1 MPQPFN
7 CPTCG
12 APLDYKGGSDLTINC
27 SFCGTPVIV
36 PPELRTGPIV
46 EPPAPISAAP
56 LTVSQRPEFAEIE
69 RLVRAG
75 NKIEAIK
82 LFRQLTGAG
91 LKESKDVIDKLAEGD
106 TGTAANYAATAD
118 QFEITSDTTDRAG
131 QIEKIGRLLKAGNK
145 IEAIKVYRQT
155 FGVGLKEAK
164 DAVERLQTT
173 VGTPGAFDL
182 HPQGV
187 STSSHR
193 PDRRGAGR
201 QPLRPP
207 PSIARLKDQSAK
219 LKQIGDN
226 VRAGNKTGAAR
237 VLSEVFD
244 LGEAQAGDLVDM
256 LADGKTV
263 KIGNVTMQVAKE
275 SLDSPLV
282 EPARPRVGGCLAAL
296 APVIVAA
303 VAAWFALNANGG
315 DNQIM
320 RAFRNLS
327 PTETA
332 APTVAPQPTEAPAPT
347 QAPPA
352 TPAPTATPGVLNVT
366 QILLGGFGA
375 GRGLFENA
383 RSLAVDG
390 AGNIYVGEYEGG
402 LVQVFD
408 ETGKYLT
415 EWRIDVGGGFL
426 KKLAADKDGV
436 VFAVFNGNIYKY
448 DGATG
453 ELLGQLNYDGG
464 QGFQDVVVTAGG
476 GLAATWN
483 KDWQG
488 GLFVNFSESQDDLVM
503 FDGEGNVTR
512 VIPKVLSVEA
522 GGYAEL
528 ETLIAVDGEGNLY
541 LTGLNNDGVFKFTPE
556 GKFVGEFG
564 AYEVAYATAIA
575 ADNLGRVFVSASGV
589 IYIFDAEGRTL
600 GFEDVSANGIVVV
613 DVDRLL
619 VLNHPQVWEYALNRQ
634 P

>member
-12 APLDYKGGSDLTINC
+12 APLNYKGGPDLTINC

-36 PPELRTGPIV
+36 PPELRTGPMV
-46 EPPAPISAAP
+46 EPPAPTSAAP

-69 RLVRAG
+69 RLARAG

-82 LFRQLTGAG
+82 LFRRLTGAG
-91 LKESKDVIDKLAEGD
+91 LKEAKGVIDKMDRGEVSA
-106 TGTAANYAATAD
+106 AANYAATAGPL
-118 QFEITSDTTDRAG
+118 EITSSTPDHTG

-145 IEAIKVYRQT
+145 IEAIKVYRET

-164 DAVERLQTT
+164 DAVEKLETT
-173 VGTPGAFDL
+173 IDTPGAFDL

-187 STSSHR
+187 STSS
-193 PDRRGAGR
+193 RR
-201 QPLRPP
+201 PLRPP

-226 VRAGNKTGAAR
+226 VRAGNKIGAAR

-256 LADGKTV
+256 LADGKPV
-263 KIGNVTMQVAKE
+263 KIGNVTMEVAKE
-275 SLDSPLV
+275 ALESPVV

-296 APVIVAA
+296 ALVIVAA
-303 VAAWFALNANGG
+303 VAAWFALSANGG

-332 APTVAPQPTEAPAPT
+332 VPTVAPVPTEAPAPT
-347 QAPPA
+347 QVPPA

-366 QILLGGFGA
+366 QILLGGLGT

-390 AGNIYVGEYEGG
+390 AGHIYVGEYEGG

-408 ETGKYLT
+408 ETGEYLT
-415 EWRIDVGGGFL
+415 EWQVDIGDGFL

-436 VFAVFNGNIYKY
+436 VFAVFNGNIYKF

-464 QGFQDVVVTAGG
+464 QGFQDVAVTADG

-503 FDGEGNVTR
+503 FDGDGNVTR

-528 ETLIAVDGEGNLY
+528 ETLIAVDGEGNIY
-541 LTGLNNDGVFKFTPE
+541 LTGLNNDGIFKFTPE

-575 ADNLGRVFVSASGV
+575 ADDRSWVFASTSDG
-589 IYIFDAEGRTL
+589 IYIFDAEGRYQ
-600 GFEDVSANGIVVV
+600 GFEDVSANGIVVA

-619 VLNHPQVWEYALNRQ
+619 VLNHPQVWEYALNNQ

>member
-12 APLDYKGGSDLTINC
+12 APLNYKGGPDLTINC

-46 EPPAPISAAP
+46 EPPAPISATP
-56 LTVSQRPEFAEIE
+56 QTVGQRPEFAEIE

-91 LKESKDVIDKLAEGD
+91 LKEAKDVIDKLAEGD

-118 QFEITSDTTDRAG
+118 RFEITSDNADRAG
-131 QIEKIGRLLKAGNK
+131 QIEKIGQLLKTGNK

-164 DAVERLQTT
+164 DAVEKLQTT

-182 HPQGV
+182 HPTTV
-187 STSSHR
+187 SSSSHR

-207 PSIARLKDQSAK
+207 PSIKRLKDQSAK
-219 LKQIGDN
+219 LKQVGDN
-226 VRAGNKTGAAR
+226 VRAGNKAGAAR

-244 LGEAQAGDLVDM
+244 LGEAQSGDLVDT
-256 LADGKTV
+256 LADGKPV
-263 KIGNVTMQVAKE
+263 KIGNVTIEVAKE
-275 SLDSPLV
+275 AQESPVV

-296 APVIVAA
+296 ALVIVVAI
-303 VAAWFALNANGG
+303 AAWFALNANGG

-332 APTVAPQPTEAPAPT
+332 VPTIAPQPTEAPAPT
-347 QAPPA
+347 PVPPP
-352 TPAPTATPGVLNVT
+352 TPAPTATPGALNVT
-366 QILLGGFGA
+366 QILLGGFGT

-383 RSLAVDG
+383 HSLAVDG

-408 ETGKYLT
+408 ETGEYLT
-415 EWRIDVGGGFL
+415 EWQVDIGGGFL

-436 VFAVFNGNIYKY
+436 VFAVFNGDIYKY

-453 ELLGQLNYDGG
+453 ELLGQLSYDGG
-464 QGFQDVVVTAGG
+464 QGFQDVAVTADG

-512 VIPKVLSVEA
+512 VISKVLSVEA

-541 LTGLNNDGVFKFTPE
+541 LTGLNNDGIFKFTAE

-575 ADNLGRVFVSASGV
+575 ADNRGRVFVSASGV
-589 IYIFDAEGRTL
+589 VYIFDAEGRYL
-600 GFEDVSANGIVVV
+600 GFEDVSANGLVVV
-613 DVDRLL
+613 DEDRLL
-619 VLNHPQVWEYALNRQ
+619 VLNHPQVWEYELNNL

>member
-12 APLDYKGGSDLTINC
+12 APLNYKGGPDLTINC

-46 EPPAPISAAP
+46 EPPAPTSAAP

-75 NKIEAIK
+75 KKIDAIK
-82 LFRQLTGAG
+82 LFRGLTGAG
-91 LKESKDVIDKLAEGD
+91 LKEAKDAIDKIDRGD
-106 TGTAANYAATAD
+106 ASAAANYAAAAGALK
-118 QFEITSDTTDRAG
+118 ITSSTPDRAG
-131 QIEKIGRLLKAGNK
+131 QIEKIGRLLNAGNK
-145 IEAIKVYRQT
+145 IEAIKVYRET

-164 DAVERLQTT
+164 DAVEKLQTT

-182 HPQGV
+182 HPTTV
-187 STSSHR
+187 SSSSHR

-201 QPLRPP
+201 RPLRPP
-207 PSIARLKDQSAK
+207 PSIKRLKDQSAK

-237 VLSEVFD
+237 VLSEIFD
-244 LGEAQAGDLVDM
+244 LGEAQADDLVDM

-263 KIGNVTMQVAKE
+263 KIGNVTLEVAKE
-275 SLDSPLV
+275 SLDSPVV

-296 APVIVAA
+296 ALVIVAA

-315 DNQIM
+315 DNQIV

-327 PTETA
+327 PTATA
-332 APTVAPQPTEAPAPT
+332 VPTVAPQPTEAPAPT
-347 QAPPA
+347 QVPPPS
-352 TPAPTATPGVLNVT
+352 PAPTSTPGVLNVT
-366 QILLGGFGA
+366 QILLGGFGT
-375 GRGLFENA
+375 GHGLFENA
-383 RSLAVDG
+383 HSLAVDG

-408 ETGKYLT
+408 ETGEYLT
-415 EWRIDVGGGFL
+415 EWRIDGGGFL

-436 VFAVFNGNIYKY
+436 VFAVFNGDIYKY

-453 ELLGQLNYDGG
+453 ELLGQLSYDGG
-464 QGFQDVVVTAGG
+464 QGFQDVAVTADG

-512 VIPKVLSVEA
+512 VISKILSVEA
-522 GGYAEL
+522 NGYAEL
-528 ETLIAVDGEGNLY
+528 ETLIAVDGEGNIY
-541 LTGLNNDGVFKFTPE
+541 LTGLNNDGIFKFTPE

-575 ADNLGRVFVSASGV
+575 ADDLGRVFVSASGV
-589 IYIFDAEGRTL
+589 IYIFDAEGRSL
-600 GFEDVSANGIVVV
+600 GFEDVTANGIVVV
-613 DVDRLL
+613 DEDRLL
-619 VLNHPQVWEYALNRQ
+619 VLNHPQVWEYTLNER